1 MENRIFLN
9 SLNNGVIILD
19 KELHVRFWNTWLEAH
34 TGKIFADE
42 EGKKLHEV
50 FPEVDAKSLERKI
63 KNTLLLKTPSFID
76 ANVNRYLFKVPVDK
90 ITFSSFEYMQQN
102 VTIAPYNLEQELV
115 SVMIYDETPLL
126 EMKKRVMTMNATLEK
141 RVKEEVEKN
150 RQKDLILQQQSKQ
163 AAMGEMISA
172 IAHQWRQ
179 PLSSIAVLT
188 QDYEEAFLHNEMD
201 LAYIQK
207 NTGQMMEQIR
217 YMSHTIEDFRNFFK
231 PDKIKNGFYVAE
243 TIGKVFMLLSSQL
256 KNSAIEYSLVNNLS
270 GSDMI
275 VGYENELKQVL
286 INLINNARDAI
297 VDKMRAGGFR
307 GTTGRI
313 RIVMENGDE
322 NTIKIRVCD
331 NAGGI
336 AAENMEQVFMPYF
349 TTKSET
355 EGTGIGLY
363 IAKKIVE
370 DHFGGQIS
378 VQNDEAGA
386 NFVITLFRTPQSA

>member
-297 VDKMRAGGFR
+297 VDKMHAGGFR

-378 VQNDEAGA
+378 VQNNEAGA

>member
-1 MENRIFLN
+1 M
-9 SLNNGVIILD
+9 
-19 KELHVRFWNTWLEAH
+19 
-34 TGKIFADE
+34 
-42 EGKKLHEV
+42 
-50 FPEVDAKSLERKI
+50 
-63 KNTLLLKTPSFID
+63 
-76 ANVNRYLFKVPVDK
+76 
-90 ITFSSFEYMQQN
+90 
-102 VTIAPYNLEQELV
+102 
-115 SVMIYDETPLL
+115 
-126 EMKKRVMTMNATLEK
+126 
-141 RVKEEVEKN
+141 
-150 RQKDLILQQQSKQ
+150 ILQQQSKQ

-179 PLSSIAVLT
+179 PLSTIAVLT

-201 LAYIQK
+201 LPYIRK

-297 VDKMRAGGFR
+297 VDKIRAGGLN

-313 RIVMENGDE
+313 RIVMENGDG
-322 NTIKIRVCD
+322 NTIKIRICD